1 MRVHF
6 IKPRQHLI
14 TCHSQNKSL
23 KRLCKPFL
31 HIPENLQ
38 YRLLSIRC
46 NASEEKGSESIINSP
61 IAARPSPPQ
70 APEPQ
75 QQGNTFL
82 IGNAYLLVV
91 SILWGSYTPALK
103 AIFNLPG
110 APSPLV
116 VAASR
121 GLLQALLLGAAVAIG
136 TGLGSSKNTKDDLQK
151 DSIIN
156 EELDD
161 RTNKPLLLDS
171 TSPPPPSSSS
181 AATEDSTPMWL
192 GLSPVVAGAIEIG
205 MYNTIGTLLQTWGL
219 SLSSATRAAFLV
231 QATALWT
238 PILAAAFGMA
248 PSPLLWVSSFI
259 ALISTLLV
267 TFDQIDGFSMA
278 AVASGSFSFKDF
290 FAGASLGDA
299 GTLGAALAYSL
310 STVRIPLYASR
321 VAPLKLAFGKSIAL
335 AVTTSTALLIGLL
348 TSGAGGGS
356 GGEAVF
362 SAASLASF
370 WPGCCD
376 QKMAFYLIAWSAVG
390 PGALS
395 AYLHVKGQSLV
406 GPTDAQVVFSAVP
419 LWSAVIAAIVLPG
432 ETVGPLAW
440 VGGGGLLLA
449 GLVAALDRTGL
460 GKRNTNGSDEDINS
474 G

>member
-1 MRVHF
+1 MRVDFVRSRLHLIACLPQNDSLRRLCTPVLF
-6 IKPRQHLI
+6 IGKNPRYKISLQNCSASRKDSSGADSLAKPR
-14 TCHSQNKSL
+14 
-23 KRLCKPFL
+23 
-31 HIPENLQ
+31 
-38 YRLLSIRC
+38 
-46 NASEEKGSESIINSP
+46 

-70 APEPQ
+70 PPEPE
-75 QQGNTFL
+75 QGNSFL
-82 IGNAYLLVV
+82 KGNAYLLVV
-91 SILWGSYTPALK
+91 SVLWGSYTPALK
-103 AIFNLPG
+103 AIFNVPG

-121 GLLQALLLGAAVAIG
+121 GLLQALLLGGAVAIG
-136 TGLGSSKNTKDDLQK
+136 TSLGNQNSAQVDREVENDGEGTKYTK
-151 DSIIN
+151 
-156 EELDD
+156 ELLPSPSPAAI
-161 RTNKPLLLDS
+161 TASS
-171 TSPPPPSSSS
+171 TS
-181 AATEDSTPMWL
+181 MWL
-192 GLSPVVAGAIEIG
+192 GLPPVVAGAIEIG
-205 MYNTIGTLLQTWGL
+205 MYNTSGTLLQTWGL

-259 ALISTLLV
+259 ALVSTLLV
-267 TFDQIDGFSMA
+267 TFDQVDGFSVA
-278 AVASGSFSFKDF
+278 SVASGSFDFKTF

-299 GTLGAALAYSL
+299 ATLGAALAYSL
-310 STVRIPLYASR
+310 STVRIPTYAAR

-335 AVTTSTALLIGLL
+335 AVTTSAALLIGLV
-348 TSGAGGGS
+348 SSGGGS
-356 GGEAVF
+356 AF

-376 QKMAFYLIAWSAVG
+376 QKLVFYLIAWSAVG

-406 GPTDAQVVFSAVP
+406 GPTDAQVLFSAVP
-419 LWSAVIAAIVLPG
+419 LWSAVLAAIFLPG

-449 GLVAALDRTGL
+449 GLVASLDQGRGITS
-460 GKRNTNGSDEDINS
+460 RSQ
-474 G
+474 